1 MIIADTSCDV
11 MCMLTEYATW
21 LHDMFVIHFKK
32 KDHQIWLICCCPLAL
47 SLSLQFPS
55 GEWLGK

>member
-32 KDHQIWLICCCPLAL
+32 KDHQI
-47 SLSLQFPS
+47 
-55 GEWLGK
+55 